1 MSVAFLWAFFNLPT
15 GLRPVVLVCV
25 GRIVGI
31 PYLLDGRAF
40 VKQVLCVQNLMLFAR
55 VYWFSKR

>member
-1 MSVAFLWAFFNLPT
+1 
-15 GLRPVVLVCV
+15 VLVCV

-40 VKQVLCVQNLMLFAR
+40 VKQLLCV
-55 VYWFSKR
+55 